1 MSSMEIEFDP
11 EKAAANPLNHEGV
24 TFAEAKDVLLDPYS
38 LTREDADNRGEP
50 RFVSLGMGAKGRPT
64 NHNVNDMS
72 NNSDPLFNQYAGMDF
87 TDAKPVSEVPALK
100 QLQALHG
107 GKSRITMRVD
117 TATLAVF
124 KARAEMTGGNYQT
137 LINEALR
144 QFAQGQT
151 LAEVVRETIRQELS
165 HI

>member
-1 MSSMEIEFDP
+1 
-11 EKAAANPLNHEGV
+11 
-24 TFAEAKDVLLDPYS
+24 
-38 LTREDADNRGEP
+38 
-50 RFVSLGMGAKGRPT
+50 
-64 NHNVNDMS
+64 MS
-72 NNSDPLFNQYAGMDF
+72 NNSDPLFKQYADIDF
-87 TDAKPVSEVPALK
+87 TDAKPVAEVPALAR
-100 QLQALHG
+100 LQALHG

-117 TATLAVF
+117 TATLALF

-165 HI
+165 HV